1 MHIFYLF
8 LIPMFY
14 ASSSECSPRH
24 HRMKSEHPSQHN
36 YTRAHS
42 LRTDH
47 FGPEWN
53 SVIVSRSPL
62 LEPES
67 GPDMGGEF
75 TV

>member
-1 MHIFYLF
+1 
-8 LIPMFY
+8 
-14 ASSSECSPRH
+14 
-24 HRMKSEHPSQHN
+24 MKGEHPSQHN

-67 GPDMGGEF
+67 SPDMGGEF
-75 TV
+75 IV